1 MSKQVFIGIDIATEN
16 VRAVAMDAE
25 GNLYGSSSEKL
36 APVAGGS
43 DKRLTQD
50 PASWIAGVSKV
61 LKELVAKCKAQGFI
75 PKALCISA
83 TSGTFVITDSKGK
96 PIASAAM
103 YNDGRAAT
111 ILGRAEKIINESNQS
126 GPYLLANTPEFV
138 IAALSG
144 KPLSEIPTDSSHSL
158 KIGLDLNSI
167 TWNQQALDQVK
178 ALNLTLPK
186 LVLPGTKVATISNE
200 ISTQLGVDAI
210 PIYAGMTDGCTAQI
224 SAGGSSGSVTS
235 LGTTMVIKAVSK
247 QNIKGA
253 SFYSHLLPKNRFLA
267 GGASNIGGI
276 SYKQFASDIDNW
288 NQKAADFGVA
298 NVVTYPLPNIG
309 ERFPFIAPEMKK
321 LISGN
326 VKNDTEAFR
335 AILEAIA
342 FTERYS
348 YELLAKAGA
357 DISPQIFTAGGG
369 GKSKILSQIRAT
381 VLGRPVITLSNS
393 GSDIGAAMLALASDQ
408 VGSDGDLAD
417 QLAKI
422 KISHGETFTPSDNE
436 KDGLE
441 RNWQEFLTLTAK
453 YRS

>member
-1 MSKQVFIGIDIATEN
+1 MSRQVFIGIDIATEN
-16 VRAVAMDAE
+16 VRAVAIDNE
-25 GNLYGSSSEKL
+25 GNLYGSNSEKL
-36 APVAGGS
+36 APVTGGS

-50 PASWIAGVSKV
+50 PASWIAAVSKV
-61 LKELVAKCKAQGFI
+61 LKELATKCKAEGLT

-83 TSGTFVITDSKGK
+83 TSGTFVITDSKGV
-96 PIASAAM
+96 PIADAAM
-103 YNDGRAAT
+103 YNDGRASS
-111 ILGRAEKIINESNQS
+111 IIGRAEKIIGEASQS

-138 IAALSG
+138 IAHLAG
-144 KPLSEIPTDSSHSL
+144 VPLTEIATDSSHSL
-158 KIGLDLNSI
+158 KIGLDLATT
-167 TWNQQALDQVK
+167 TWNQSVLDQVQSLK
-178 ALNLTLPK
+178 LTLPR
-186 LVLPGTKVATISNE
+186 LVLPGTKLATISSE
-200 ISTQLGVDAI
+200 ISTQLGLDQI

-247 QNIKGA
+247 TNIKGA

-276 SYKQFASDIDNW
+276 SYKQFAADIDNW

-298 NVVTYPLPNIG
+298 NVVTYPLPNVG
-309 ERFPFIAPEMKK
+309 ERFPFLAPEMKN
-321 LISGN
+321 LISGS

-348 YELLAKAGA
+348 YELLEKAGA

-369 GKSKILSQIRAT
+369 GKSALLSQIRAT
-381 VLGRPVITLSNS
+381 VLGKPVVTLSKS

-408 VGSDGDLAD
+408 VSSDGDLAEG
-417 QLAKI
+417 LSKI
-422 KISHGETFTPSDNE
+422 KISHGEIFNPADNE

-441 RNWQEFLTLTAK
+441 RNWQEFLTLTAT

>member
-1 MSKQVFIGIDIATEN
+1 MSKPVFIGIDIATEN

-25 GNLYGSSSEKL
+25 GNLYGSNSEKL
-36 APVAGGS
+36 APVDGGS

-83 TSGTFVITDSKGK
+83 TSGTFVITDAKGK

-103 YNDGRAAT
+103 YNDGRAT
-111 ILGRAEKIINESNQS
+111 SVLGRAEKIINEANQS

-138 IAALSG
+138 IAHLSG
-144 KPLSEIPTDSSHSL
+144 KELSQIPTDTSHSL
-158 KIGLDLNSI
+158 KIGLDFTTLTFS
-167 TWNQQALDQVK
+167 DQVLTQAK
-178 ALNLTLPK
+178 SLNLALPR

-200 ISTQLGVDAI
+200 ISTQLGVNAI

-224 SAGGSSGSVTS
+224 SAGGSTGSVTS

-253 SFYSHLLPKNRFLA
+253 SFYSHLLPKNRYLA

-276 SYKQFASDIDNW
+276 SYKQFASDIDTW
-288 NQKAADFGVA
+288 NQRAADFGVA
-298 NVVTYPLPNIG
+298 NIVTYPLPNIG
-309 ERFPFIAPEMKK
+309 ERFPFLAPDMKN
-321 LISGN
+321 LISGKA
-326 VKNDTEAFR
+326 KNDTEAFR

-369 GKSKILSQIRAT
+369 GKSALLSQIRAT
-381 VLGRPVITLSNS
+381 VLGRPVVTLSNS
-393 GSDIGAAMLALASDQ
+393 GSDIGAAMLAMASDHLS
-408 VGSDGDLAD
+408 GDGDLAD
-417 QLAKI
+417 GLSKI
-422 KISHGETFTPSDNE
+422 KISHGEIFMPADKE

-441 RNWQEFLTLTAK
+441 HNWQQFLTLTAK

>member
-1 MSKQVFIGIDIATEN
+1 MSKPVFIGIDIATEN
-16 VRAVAMDAE
+16 VRAIAIDSE
-25 GNLYGSSSEKL
+25 GNLYGSNSEKL
-36 APVAGGS
+36 APVSGGS

-50 PASWIAGVSKV
+50 PASWIAAVCKV
-61 LKELVAKCKAQGFI
+61 LKELATKCKAEGLT

-83 TSGTFVITDSKGK
+83 TSGTFVITDSKGM
-96 PIASAAM
+96 PIAEGAM
-103 YNDGRAAT
+103 YNDGRAAS
-111 ILGRAEKIINESNQS
+111 IIGRAEKIIGEANQN
-126 GPYLLANTPEFV
+126 GPYLFANTPEFV
-138 IAALSG
+138 IAYLSG
-144 KPLSEIPTDSSHSL
+144 KELSQIPTDTSHSL
-158 KIGLDLNSI
+158 KIGLDFTTLTFN
-167 TWNQQALDQVK
+167 DQVLRQ
-178 ALNLTLPK
+178 AESLNLTLPR
-186 LVLPGTKVATISNE
+186 LVLPGTKIANLSSE
-200 ISTQLGVDAI
+200 LSWQLGLDQI

-224 SAGGSSGSVTS
+224 SAGGSIGSVTS

-247 QNIKGA
+247 TNIKGA

-276 SYKQFASDIDNW
+276 SYKQFAADIDNW
-288 NQKAADFGVA
+288 NQKAAEFGVA

-309 ERFPFIAPEMKK
+309 ERFPFLAPDMKN
-321 LISGN
+321 LISGS

-369 GKSKILSQIRAT
+369 GKSALLSQIRAT
-381 VLGRPVITLSNS
+381 VLGKPVVTLSKS

-408 VGSDGDLAD
+408 LSSDGDLAVG
-417 QLAKI
+417 LSKI
-422 KISHGETFTPSDNE
+422 KISHGEIFNPADNE

-441 RNWQEFLTLTAK
+441 HNWQQFLTLTAN

>member
-1 MSKQVFIGIDIATEN
+1 MSRQVFIGIDIATEN
-16 VRAVAMDAE
+16 VRAVAIDNE
-25 GNLYGSSSEKL
+25 GNLYGSNSEKL
-36 APVAGGS
+36 APVTGGS

-50 PASWIAGVSKV
+50 PASWIAAVSKV
-61 LKELVAKCKAQGFI
+61 LKELATKCKAEGLT

-83 TSGTFVITDSKGK
+83 TSGTFVITDSKGV
-96 PIASAAM
+96 PIADAAM
-103 YNDGRAAT
+103 YNDGRASS
-111 ILGRAEKIINESNQS
+111 IIGRAEKIIGEASQS

-138 IAALSG
+138 IAHLAG
-144 KPLSEIPTDSSHSL
+144 VPLTEIATDSSHSL
-158 KIGLDLNSI
+158 KIGLDLATT
-167 TWNQQALDQVK
+167 TWNQSVLDQVQSLK
-178 ALNLTLPK
+178 LTLPR
-186 LVLPGTKVATISNE
+186 LVLPGTKLATISSE
-200 ISTQLGVDAI
+200 ISTQLGLDQI

-247 QNIKGA
+247 TNIKGA

-276 SYKQFASDIDNW
+276 SYKQFAPDIDNW
-288 NQKAADFGVA
+288 NQKASDFGVA
-298 NVVTYPLPNIG
+298 NVVTYPLPNVG
-309 ERFPFIAPEMKK
+309 ERFPFLAPEMKN
-321 LISGN
+321 LISGS

-348 YELLAKAGA
+348 YELLEKAGA

-369 GKSKILSQIRAT
+369 GKSALLSQIRAT
-381 VLGRPVITLSNS
+381 VLGKPVVTLSKS

-408 VGSDGDLAD
+408 VNSDGDLAEG
-417 QLAKI
+417 LSKI
-422 KISHGETFTPSDNE
+422 KISHGEIFNPADNE

-441 RNWQEFLTLTAK
+441 RNWQEFLTLTAT

>member
-1 MSKQVFIGIDIATEN
+1 MSKEVFIGIDIATEN
-16 VRAVAMDAE
+16 VRAVAIDSE

-36 APVAGGS
+36 APVTGGS

-50 PASWIAGVSKV
+50 PASWIAAVSKV
-61 LKELVAKCKAQGFI
+61 LKELATKCKTEGLI
-75 PKALCISA
+75 PKAVCISA
-83 TSGTFVITDSKGK
+83 TSGTFVITDLKGS
-96 PIASAAM
+96 PIAPAAM
-103 YNDGRAAT
+103 YNDGRSPS
-111 ILGRAEKIINESNQS
+111 IIGRAEKIINEANQA

-138 IAALSG
+138 IAHLAAL
-144 KPLSEIPTDSSHSL
+144 PLSEIATDSSHSL
-158 KIGLDLNSI
+158 KIGLDLQSI
-167 TWNQQALDQVK
+167 TWNQSILDQAK
-178 ALNLTLPK
+178 SLNLTLPQ
-186 LVLPGTKVATISNE
+186 LVLPGTKIANLSSE
-200 ISTQLGVDAI
+200 ISTQLGLEQI

-224 SAGGSSGSVTS
+224 SAGGADGCVTS

-247 QNIKGA
+247 KNIKGA
-253 SFYSHLLPKNRFLA
+253 SFYSHLLPKNRYLA

-276 SYKQFASDIDNW
+276 SYKQYAADIDNW

-298 NVVTYPLPNIG
+298 NIVTYPLPNIG
-309 ERFPFIAPEMKK
+309 ERFPFLAPDMKN
-321 LISGN
+321 LISGKATN
-326 VKNDTEAFR
+326 ESEAYR

-348 YELLAKAGA
+348 YGLLAAAGA

-381 VLGRPVITLSNS
+381 VLGRPVVTLSKS

-408 VGSDGDLAD
+408 LSSDGDLAA

-422 KISHGETFTPSDNE
+422 KISHGETFMPSDKE

-441 RNWQEFLTLTAK
+441 HNWQQFLALTAN

>member
-1 MSKQVFIGIDIATEN
+1 MSRQVFIGIYIATEN
-16 VRAVAMDAE
+16 VRAVAIDTE

-36 APVAGGS
+36 APVTGGS

-50 PASWIAGVSKV
+50 PASWIAAASKV
-61 LKELVAKCKAQGFI
+61 LKELATKCKAEGLT

-83 TSGTFVITDSKGK
+83 TSGTFVITDSKGV
-96 PIASAAM
+96 PIADAAM
-103 YNDGRAAT
+103 YNDGRASS
-111 ILGRAEKIINESNQS
+111 IIGRAEKIIGEASQS

-138 IAALSG
+138 IAHLAG
-144 KPLSEIPTDSSHSL
+144 VPLSEIATDSSHSL
-158 KIGLDLNSI
+158 KIGLDLATT
-167 TWNQQALDQVK
+167 TWNQPVLDQVQSLK
-178 ALNLTLPK
+178 LTLPR
-186 LVLPGTKVATISNE
+186 LVLPGTKLANLSSAVGA
-200 ISTQLGVDAI
+200 QLGLDQI

-247 QNIKGA
+247 TNIKGA

-276 SYKQFASDIDNW
+276 SYKQFAADIDNW

-298 NVVTYPLPNIG
+298 NVVTFPLPNVG
-309 ERFPFIAPEMKK
+309 ERFPFLAPEMKN
-321 LISGN
+321 LISGS

-335 AILEAIA
+335 ATLEAIA

-348 YELLAKAGA
+348 YELLEKAGA

-369 GKSKILSQIRAT
+369 GKSALLSQIRAT
-381 VLGRPVITLSNS
+381 VLGKPVVTLSKS

-408 VGSDGDLAD
+408 VSSDGDLAEG
-417 QLAKI
+417 LSKI
-422 KISHGETFTPSDNE
+422 KISHGEIFNPADNE

-441 RNWQEFLTLTAK
+441 RNWQEFLTLTAT

>member
-1 MSKQVFIGIDIATEN
+1 MSRQVFIGIDIATEN
-16 VRAVAMDAE
+16 VRAVAIDTE
-25 GNLYGSSSEKL
+25 GNLYGSNSEKL
-36 APVAGGS
+36 APVTGGS

-50 PASWIAGVSKV
+50 PASWIAAVSKV
-61 LKELVAKCKAQGFI
+61 LKELATKCKAEGLT

-83 TSGTFVITDSKGK
+83 TSGTFVITDSKGV
-96 PIASAAM
+96 PIADAAM
-103 YNDGRAAT
+103 YNDGRASS
-111 ILGRAEKIINESNQS
+111 IIGRAEKIIGEANQN
-126 GPYLLANTPEFV
+126 GPYLFANTPEFV
-138 IAALSG
+138 IAHLAG
-144 KPLSEIPTDSSHSL
+144 VPLSEIATDSSHSL
-158 KIGLDLNSI
+158 KIGLDLASI
-167 TWNQQALDQVK
+167 NWNQPVLDQAQSLK
-178 ALNLTLPK
+178 LTLPQ
-186 LVLPGTKVATISNE
+186 LVLPGKKLAKISSE
-200 ISTQLGVDAI
+200 ISTQLGLDQI

-247 QNIKGA
+247 TNIKGA

-298 NVVTYPLPNIG
+298 NVVTYPLPNVG
-309 ERFPFIAPEMKK
+309 ERFPFLAPEMKN
-321 LISGN
+321 LISGS

-335 AILEAIA
+335 ATLEAIA

-348 YELLAKAGA
+348 YELLEKAGA

-369 GKSKILSQIRAT
+369 GKSALLSQIRAT
-381 VLGRPVITLSNS
+381 VLGKPVVTLSKS

-408 VGSDGDLAD
+408 VSSDGDLAEG
-417 QLAKI
+417 LSKI
-422 KISHGETFTPSDNE
+422 KISHGEIFNPADNE

-441 RNWQEFLTLTAK
+441 RNWQEFLTLTAT

>member
-1 MSKQVFIGIDIATEN
+1 MSRDVFIGIDIATEN
-16 VRAVAMDAE
+16 VRAVAIDTE

-36 APVAGGS
+36 APVTGGS

-50 PASWIAGVSKV
+50 PASWIAAVSKV
-61 LKELVAKCKAQGFI
+61 LKELATKCKAEGLT

-83 TSGTFVITDSKGK
+83 TSGTFVITDSKGV
-96 PIASAAM
+96 PIADAAM
-103 YNDGRAAT
+103 YNDGRASS
-111 ILGRAEKIINESNQS
+111 IIGRAEKIIGEASQS

-138 IAALSG
+138 IAHLAG
-144 KPLSEIPTDSSHSL
+144 VPLTEIATDSSHSL
-158 KIGLDLNSI
+158 KIGLDLATT
-167 TWNQQALDQVK
+167 TWNQPVLDQVQSLK
-178 ALNLTLPK
+178 LTLPR
-186 LVLPGTKVATISNE
+186 LVLPGTKLANLSSAVCA
-200 ISTQLGVDAI
+200 QLGLDQI

-224 SAGGSSGSVTS
+224 SAGGSTGSVTS

-247 QNIKGA
+247 TNIKGA

-298 NVVTYPLPNIG
+298 NVVTFPLPNVG
-309 ERFPFIAPEMKK
+309 ERFPFLAPEMKN
-321 LISGN
+321 LISGS

-335 AILEAIA
+335 ATLEAIA

-348 YELLAKAGA
+348 YELLEKAGA

-369 GKSKILSQIRAT
+369 GKSALLSQIRST
-381 VLGRPVITLSNS
+381 VLGKPVVTLSKS

-408 VGSDGDLAD
+408 VSSDGDLAEG
-417 QLAKI
+417 LSKI
-422 KISHGETFTPSDNE
+422 KISHGEIFNPADNE

-441 RNWQEFLTLTAK
+441 QIYELPAAK
-453 YRS
+453 YQSTI